1 MNPGTTANNA
11 EDFTMTT
18 ATVTAR
24 DLFNFVSEGETLTTA
39 DGTVYIIAGDEY
51 AGRFFLRAD
60 AFDAEVVPTDDDSDY
75 ADWCS
80 RYAPTD
86 AHEAELELAW
96 TELDGGVEFDVETA
110 IDRAADAWVEQGG
123 ERAIV
128 DADVDAIAKEH
139 GVRPAFVLKRAK
151 AIGVPV
157 L

>member
-1 MNPGTTANNA
+1 
-11 EDFTMTT
+11 MTT

-24 DLFNFVSEGETLTTA
+24 DLFHFVSEGETLTTA

-60 AFDAEVVPTDDDSDY
+60 AFDAEVQSTDDDSDY
-75 ADWCS
+75 AGWCS

-86 AHEAELELAW
+86 AHEVELELAW
-96 TELDGGVEFDVETA
+96 TELDGGVEFDVDA
-110 IDRAADAWVEQGG
+110 DIGRAADAWLEQGG
-123 ERAIV
+123 QHAIV

-139 GVRPAFVLKRAK
+139 GVRSSFVVARAR
-151 AIGVPV
+151 ALGVPV

>member
-1 MNPGTTANNA
+1 
-11 EDFTMTT
+11 MTT

-24 DLFNFVSEGETLTTA
+24 DLFHFVSEGETLTTA

-51 AGRFFLRAD
+51 AGRFFLRAG

-96 TELDGGVEFDVETA
+96 NELDGGVEFDVETGITA
-110 IDRAADAWVEQGG
+110 AADAWEEQGG
-123 ERAIV
+123 EHAIV
-128 DADVDAIAKEH
+128 DADVHAIAKQH
-139 GVRPAFVLKRAK
+139 GVRPSFVVARAK
-151 AIGVPV
+151 ALGVPV

>member
-1 MNPGTTANNA
+1 
-11 EDFTMTT
+11 MTT

-24 DLFNFVSEGETLTTA
+24 DLFHFVSEGETLTTA

-60 AFDAEVVPTDDDSDY
+60 AFDAAVVPTDDDSDY

-96 TELDGGVEFDVETA
+96 NELDGGVEFDVETCITA
-110 IDRAADAWVEQGG
+110 AADAWVEQGG

-139 GVRPAFVLKRAK
+139 GVRPAFVSKRAK

>member
-1 MNPGTTANNA
+1 
-11 EDFTMTT
+11 MTT
-18 ATVTAR
+18 ATATAR
-24 DLFNFVSEGETLTTA
+24 DLFSFVSEGETLTTA

-51 AGRFFLRAD
+51 AGRFFLRAH
-60 AFDAEVVPTDDDSDY
+60 AFDAEIVPTDDDSDY

-96 TELDGGVEFDVETA
+96 TELDGGVEFDVETGITA
-110 IDRAADAWVEQGG
+110 AADAWVEQGG

-128 DADVDAIAKEH
+128 DADIEAIAQKH
-139 GVRPAFVLKRAK
+139 SVRPSFVVARAR